1 MGIVSS
7 TELATISASRKF
19 GEAPVYQRKFVVQV
33 DDPATSESLITNS
46 CGIAFLDPHPDAD
59 FTLAY
64 NVSVSN
70 YGGSRWH
77 YEVTWDY
84 ELPKLG
90 KDNVAVNPMSRP
102 DIWTFSTGGAAVP
115 ALTYFHGSG
124 NGDRR
129 VLVNSAEDFFEGA
142 MTEESEVRV
151 TIAGNRS
158 VFPIGVARAITNCV
172 NSDAFLGANPYQ
184 WKCQGIT
191 GQLAT
196 EAVGEAEVMYWQVSV
211 ELVFRSSGWRLMLP
225 NVGYNYLDGST
236 KKRGYVIDADTGE
249 KVPASNPVALNTN
262 GSIRL
267 DSAPDILYRRVHPE
281 VAFQPYFGTPPF

>member
-1 MGIVSS
+1 MAIISA
-7 TELATISASRKF
+7 TELPTISASRKF
-19 GEAPVYQRKFVVQV
+19 GEAPVYQRKFVVEV

-46 CGIAFLDPHPDAD
+46 CGVAFLDSHPDAD
-59 FTLAY
+59 YTLAY

-90 KDNVAVNPMSRP
+90 RENSAVNPMSRP
-102 DIWTFSTGGAAVP
+102 DIWTFSTGGAAIP

-129 VLVNSAEDFFEGA
+129 VLVNSANDFFEGA
-142 MTEESEVRV
+142 MTEESEVRC
-151 TIAGNRS
+151 TIAGNRAA
-158 VFPIGVARAITNCV
+158 FPIGVARAITNCV
-172 NSDAFLGANPYQ
+172 NSDAFLGADPYQ

-196 EAVGEAEVMYWQVSV
+196 EVVDEAEILYWQVTV
-211 ELVFRSSGWRLMLP
+211 ELVYRASGWRLMLP
-225 NVGYNYLDGST
+225 NVGFNYLDGSV
-236 KKRGYVIDADTGE
+236 KKRGYVIDPDTGE
-249 KVPASNPVALNTN
+249 KVPASNPVSLNTN
-262 GSIRL
+262 GSIR
-267 DSAPDILYRRVHPE
+267 DAAPDILFRRVHPE
-281 VAFQPYFGTPPF
+281 AAFQPYFGTPPL